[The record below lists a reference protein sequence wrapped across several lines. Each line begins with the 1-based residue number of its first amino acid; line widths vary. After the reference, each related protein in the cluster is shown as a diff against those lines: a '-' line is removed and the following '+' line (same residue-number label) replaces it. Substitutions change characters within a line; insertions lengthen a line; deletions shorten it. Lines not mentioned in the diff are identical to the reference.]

1 MFFFRPHLHLPT
13 LRYILLIAIVL
24 VCGRSILMAGFGYE
38 RVLPNSN
45 QNPAGRPMEGK
56 LTIRLEAAMGEWF
69 PEENDGPALP
79 VAAFREEGGPLSTP
93 GPLIRVL
100 EGTVIHSTV
109 SNRLDQPLTIHGL
122 HTRPGNASDVLVVPP
137 GESRE
142 ANFLAGAPGT
152 YFYWAS
158 RNEAETVAQRR
169 AEDGQLNGVII
180 VDPKDSNPGA
190 DAAKAAGDRIL
201 VISGWL
207 VVDDE
212 TTQPPQFREVLG
224 INGLSWPHTE
234 RLTYH
239 VGETVHWRVINA
251 SVAIHPMH
259 LHGFYFRVDSVGD
272 AESDTIYS
280 EDQRRV
286 AVTELLRQG
295 RTFTLTWTP
304 ERSGNWVFHCH
315 VLPHISP
322 ERRFWRSTAMSSG
335 PDMADHSREG
345 MAGLVTGITVLP
357 ANRLVP
363 ASTKVKL
370 PSRKIELVATEMP
383 GVFGKDPAM
392 EFAIANK
399 GSALRPTIPGPPLIL
414 TQGEPTA
421 IRVVNRL
428 LEPLTIHWHGIELES
443 YFDGVAGV
451 SGSGDRLM
459 SPIAS
464 GKSFVAQMT
473 PPRAG
478 TFIYHTHI
486 DDIKQLSS
494 GLYGALIVLPPG
506 QRFDPETDR
515 VLVIS
520 RAGPGETPIWLNGSR
535 SPEIGSLRAGHKYR
549 LRIINIVPENPPI
562 NVSLNVA
569 DRPATWR
576 PIAKDG
582 ADLPARQ
589 RELCPAQLTIGVG
602 ETYDFEFSP
611 EQTRE
616 LALEVVRPSNRFPAQ
631 ITPSHKIVELRPES
645 RVAARIPVLQ

>member
-1 MFFFRPHLHLPT
+1 MFPFGPQLHLPI
-13 LRYILLIAIVL
+13 LRHVLLLAIVL
-24 VCGRSILMAGFGYE
+24 VCGRSAVMASSRYE
-38 RVLPNSN
+38 KVLPNSN
-45 QNPAGRPMEGK
+45 QSPAGQLTDGK
-56 LTIRLEAAMGEWF
+56 LTIRLEAVMGEWY
-69 PEENDGPALP
+69 PEENDGPGLQI
-79 VAAFREEGGPLSTP
+79 AAFREEREPLSTP
-93 GPLIRVL
+93 GPLIRVT
-100 EGTVIHSTV
+100 EGTEIHSTV
-109 SNRLDQPLTIHGL
+109 YNRLDQPLTIHGL
-122 HTRPGNASDVLVVPP
+122 HARPGNANDVLVVPP

-158 RNEAETVAQRR
+158 RNTAETVAQRR
-169 AEDGQLNGVII
+169 AEDGQLNGALI
-180 VDPKDSNPGA
+180 VDPKDSNPRA
-190 DAAKAAGDRIL
+190 DAAKATGDRIL

-212 TTQPPQFREVLG
+212 TRQPPQTREVLG

-234 RLTYH
+234 PLTYH

-272 AESDTIYS
+272 AESGTIYG
-280 EDQRRV
+280 EDQRRL

-304 ERSGNWVFHCH
+304 DRSGNWVFHCH

-322 ERRFWRSTAMSSG
+322 ERRYWRSTVMSSG
-335 PDMADHSREG
+335 HDMADHAREG

-357 ANRLVP
+357 ADGPVRTSAKLRLP
-363 ASTKVKL
+363 A
-370 PSRKIELVATEMP
+370 RKIVLVATEML
-383 GVFGKDPAM
+383 GAFGKDPGMA
-392 EFAIANK
+392 FVIANK
-399 GSALRPTIPGPPLIL
+399 GSASRPTIPGPPLVL
-414 TQGEPTA
+414 TQGERTA

-428 LEPLTIHWHGIELES
+428 PEPLTVHWHGIELES

-451 SGSGDRLM
+451 SGWGDRLM
-459 SPIAS
+459 PPIAS
-464 GKSFVAQMT
+464 GKSFVVQMT

-494 GLYGALIVLPPG
+494 GLYGPLIVLPRG
-506 QRFDPETDR
+506 QKFDPETDR
-515 VLVIS
+515 VLIIS
-520 RAGPGETPIWLNGSR
+520 RAGPGETPIWVNGSR

-562 NVSLNVA
+562 NVSLGLG
-569 DRPATWR
+569 DLPATWR

-611 EQTRE
+611 EKTGE

-645 RVAARIPVLQ
+645 RIAVKIPVLK